1 MGQANTHS
9 GVVMPVKEEEEEEV
23 FVLHFTFLT
32 VKRNIAKTIFLKN
45 LSFRNFML
53 VGNKFIPH
61 CIY

>member
-1 MGQANTHS
+1 MRQANTHS
-9 GVVMPVKEEEEEEV
+9 GVVMPVKVEEEEV

-53 VGNKFIPH
+53 VGNKFIPQ